1 MKVLV
6 APLNWGVGHATR
18 CIPMIRFLLNR
29 GDEVHIASDGE
40 ALSLLRCHFPN
51 LPFHELPPLH
61 IRYTKYLPLFFAFPS
76 LSVTLVRH
84 FVKDRKA
91 IAQLMKEEHFDCIF
105 SDNRYGIRSSEAK
118 SYLVTHQL
126 RVYFGSRWEW
136 VERLS
141 CRIIKKLV
149 TPFNACLV
157 PDYDSSNNLAGRI
170 SKGIDGIKVLYT
182 GPQSRFPL
190 DAVDIP
196 LPRYDLVVILSG
208 PEPQRATFEKLV
220 NSLAK
225 DSDKR
230 VMIVRGT
237 KVPATTLPP
246 LIFSTL
252 DFASDLM
259 LQTLIKNAKVI
270 IARAGYSTIMDLN
283 AFGRGAILVPT
294 PHQPEQEYLATWL
307 DGKRGFVRAEQ
318 NEESLKGYF

>member
-40 ALSLLRCHFPN
+40 SLDQLRCHFPN
-51 LPFHELPPLH
+51 LTFHELPRLS
-61 IRYTKYLPLFFAFPS
+61 IRYTKYLPLFFAFPGMA
-76 LSVTLVRH
+76 VKLVLH
-84 FVKDRKA
+84 YLKDRKA
-91 IAQLMKEEHFDCIF
+91 IDQLMKVEHFDCIF
-105 SDNRYGIRSSEAK
+105 SDNRYGIYSPEAK

-157 PDYDSSNNLAGRI
+157 PDYDSNNNLAGRI
-170 SKGIDGIKVLYT
+170 SKGIEGVKVLYT
-182 GPQSRFPL
+182 GPQSRFPV
-190 DAVDIP
+190 DAIDIP
-196 LPRYDLVVILSG
+196 LPHYDLVVILSG
-208 PEPQRATFEKLV
+208 PEPQRTKLESLV
-220 NSLAK
+220 ASLAEC
-225 DSDKR
+225 STKR
-230 VMIVRGT
+230 IMMVRGT
-237 KVPATTLPP
+237 KIPSTQPLPIN
-246 LIFSTL
+246 LSTL

-259 LQTLIKNAKVI
+259 LQTLIKNSKAIV
-270 IARAGYSTIMDLN
+270 ARAGYSTIMDLN
-283 AFGRGAILVPT
+283 ALGKGAILVPT

-307 DGKRGFVRAEQ
+307 DGKRGFVRANQ